1 MKFSVNIL
9 IVDGNEKVSSEKY
22 TELGMLT
29 QYEVYQQVLEKLSAC
44 ELNISIVHPTWG
56 DDFLLPGTNLDD
68 FYGIAW
74 TGSVLNIYDL
84 RPDVQ
89 RQIDL
94 AKILLQKKNKIF
106 GSCWGLQVIATAA
119 GGHVQK
125 NPKGLEA
132 VIAKKISLNKQ
143 GVNHPMYNDKPS
155 TFDSFCWHY
164 DIVEKLPANS
174 TVLSSNDNSDYQSV
188 TFSRNNSEVWGVQYH
203 PEFNSKWIS
212 GLISQRKSILLEEKF
227 FSSENN
233 FNIMYNYLSDMDK
246 YDSLRKDLEISETL
260 IDDNIRYRELINW
273 LIHLKDNFSSV

>member
-1 MKFSVNIL
+1 MNIL
-9 IVDGNEKVSSEKY
+9 IIDGNEKASSKKY
-22 TELGMLT
+22 TEFGMLT
-29 QYEVYQQVLEKLSAC
+29 QYEVYQEVLEKVSAY

-56 DDFLLPGTNLDD
+56 DDFLPLGTNLDD
-68 FYGIAW
+68 FDGIAW
-74 TGSVLNIYDL
+74 TGSILNIYDL

-106 GSCWGLQVIATAA
+106 GSCWGLQVLATAA
-119 GGHVQK
+119 GGHVRK

-132 VIAKKISLNKQ
+132 VIAKKITLNKQ
-143 GVNHPMYNDKPS
+143 GINHPMYNDKPY

-174 TVLSSNDNSDYQSV
+174 VVLSSNDNSDYQSV

-212 GLISQRKSILLEEKF
+212 GLVLQRKLILLEENSTWF
-227 FSSENN
+227 
-233 FNIMYNYLSDMDK
+233 
-246 YDSLRKDLEISETL
+246 
-260 IDDNIRYRELINW
+260 
-273 LIHLKDNFSSV
+273 

>member
-1 MKFSVNIL
+1 VNIL

-29 QYEVYQQVLEKLSAC
+29 QYEVYQEVLEKISAY

-56 DDFLLPGTNLDD
+56 DDFLPPGTNLDD
-68 FYGIAW
+68 FDGIAW
-74 TGSVLNIYDL
+74 TGSILNIYDL

-106 GSCWGLQVIATAA
+106 GSCWGLQVLATAA
-119 GGHVQK
+119 GGHVRK

-132 VIAKKISLNKQ
+132 VIAKKITLNKQ
-143 GVNHPMYNDKPS
+143 GINHPMYNDKPY

-164 DIVEKLPANS
+164 DIVENLPANS
-174 TVLSSNDNSDYQSV
+174 IVLSSNDNSDYQSV

-212 GLISQRKSILLEEKF
+212 GLISQRKSILLEENI
-227 FSSENN
+227 FSSEHDC
-233 FNIMYNYLSDMDK
+233 NIMYNYLSDLEK

-260 IDDNIRYRELINW
+260 IDDKIRYRELINW
-273 LIHLKDNFSSV
+273 LTYLKGNFSSI